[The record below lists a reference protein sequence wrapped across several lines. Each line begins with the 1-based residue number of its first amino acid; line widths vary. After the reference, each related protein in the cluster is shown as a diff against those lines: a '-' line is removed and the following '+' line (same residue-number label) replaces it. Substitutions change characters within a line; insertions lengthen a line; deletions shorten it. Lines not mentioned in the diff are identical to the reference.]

1 MRFRLF
7 LLSAAASCAAFH
19 VAGVL
24 TARPIWRYAEVLSI
38 GLLLACALVSRSP
51 SSRWALGTA
60 LAVVLVDAV
69 RTTPV
74 PPDRSDYGWMAFGPG
89 PQPEAPSALE
99 FALSLCWP
107 SLTAVLVLLVA
118 WRRGGWQR
126 RTVAPGVVGAALII
140 GYAAVRLVSIRHA
153 VVAEPPRGAGT
164 DVAELTTAVSTAVL
178 PPLALGIA
186 ALALAS
192 ALAGHGRWLAS
203 SGATLLA
210 LLALPLMDTCIGM
223 VPMPLSAGSDTAVFA
238 WYAITPTL
246 SMPQPVPALTAV
258 VELTGYLLLVA
269 GLTTSSRREGALPA
283 RA

>member
-1 MRFRLF
+1 MRPRLL

-24 TARPIWRYAEVLSI
+24 TARPIWRYAEVLGI

-69 RTTPV
+69 RTTP
-74 PPDRSDYGWMAFGPG
+74 PPPQRSDYGWMAFGPG
-89 PQPEAPSALE
+89 PQPEVSSALE

-153 VVAEPPRGAGT
+153 VAAERGAGT
-164 DVAELTTAVSTAVL
+164 DVAELMMAVSVAVL
-178 PPLALGIA
+178 PPLVLGIA

-192 ALAGHGRWLAS
+192 ALAGHGRRLAS
-203 SGATLLA
+203 TGAVLLA
-210 LLALPLMDTCIGM
+210 LLALPLMDTCISM
-223 VPMPLSAGSDTAVFA
+223 VPMPLYAGSDTALFA

-269 GLTTSSRREGALPA
+269 GLTTSSRREGALPVGA
-283 RA
+283 

>member
-1 MRFRLF
+1 MRPRLL

-24 TARPIWRYAEVLSI
+24 TARPIWRYAEVLGI

-60 LAVVLVDAV
+60 LAVVLVDAI
-69 RTTPV
+69 RTTP
-74 PPDRSDYGWMAFGPG
+74 PPPQRSDYGWMAFGPG
-89 PQPEAPSALE
+89 PQPEVPSALE

-140 GYAAVRLVSIRHA
+140 GYTAVRLVSIRHA
-153 VVAEPPRGAGT
+153 VVAERGAGT
-164 DVAELTTAVSTAVL
+164 DVAELMMAVSVAVL
-178 PPLALGIA
+178 PPLVLGIA

-192 ALAGHGRWLAS
+192 ALAGHGRRLAS
-203 SGATLLA
+203 TGAVLLA
-210 LLALPLMDTCIGM
+210 LLALPLMDTCISM
-223 VPMPLSAGSDTAVFA
+223 VPMPLYAGSDTALFA

-269 GLTTSSRREGALPA
+269 GLTTSSRREGALPVGA
-283 RA
+283 